1 MQWDESLSVG
11 VELIDSQHKEWIK
24 RLNDVSAA
32 IQFGH
37 GASRIAPI
45 LDFLV
50 EYTQFHFGTEE
61 RCMTDHQYPEL
72 EVHKGKHQELLGTL
86 KNLEQDFE
94 EDGATQAL
102 ATAIN
107 TFLTNWLV
115 KHIQEVDQRFGAFL
129 KGRGITVNEE
139 M

>member
-1 MQWDESLSVG
+1 MEWDESLSVG

-32 IQFGH
+32 IQSGR
-37 GASRIAPI
+37 GASRIAAT

-61 RCMTDHQYPEL
+61 RFMTDHEYAEL
-72 EVHKGKHQELLGTL
+72 DAHKAKHQELTDTI

-115 KHIQEVDQRFGAFL
+115 KHIREVDLRFGAFL
-129 KGRGITVNEE
+129 KERGIALA
-139 M
+139 

>member
-11 VELIDSQHKEWIK
+11 VELIDSQHKEWIN
-24 RLNDVSAA
+24 RLNDVAAA
-32 IQFGH
+32 IQSGH
-37 GASRIAPI
+37 GASRIAAT

-50 EYTQFHFGTEE
+50 GYTEFHFSTEE
-61 RCMTDHQYPEL
+61 RCMTEHQYPEL
-72 EVHKGKHQELLGTL
+72 DAHKVKHQELTGTL

-102 ATAIN
+102 ATAVN

-115 KHIQEVDQRFGAFL
+115 KHIREVDLRFGAFL
-129 KGRGITVNEE
+129 KERGIALA
-139 M
+139 